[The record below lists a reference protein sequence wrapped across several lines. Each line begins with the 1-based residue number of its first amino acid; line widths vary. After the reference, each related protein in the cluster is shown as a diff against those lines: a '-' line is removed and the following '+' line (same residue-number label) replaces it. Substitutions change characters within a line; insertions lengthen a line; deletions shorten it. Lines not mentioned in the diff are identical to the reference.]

1 MYVHRSIFDQL
12 LTLAGSQKEAKNCK
26 NKEKLCSRQPLAPYK
41 IPSKAILGAGTPQ
54 TRKKARAGAPK
65 MCPRLIKSAKNQ
77 ANNERLQTK
86 RPCTKLGAAVL
97 PPGGLSIKSTAPVA
111 GVLGPCPKLDQ
122 SLGGLPSLTLP
133 PTLHIVP
140 AHSTRI
146 GSATFG

>member
-1 MYVHRSIFDQL
+1 M
-12 LTLAGSQKEAKNCK
+12 
-26 NKEKLCSRQPLAPYK
+26 PYK

-97 PPGGLSIKSTAPVA
+97 PPGGLSIKPDLA
-111 GVLGPCPKLDQ
+111 GERK
-122 SLGGLPSLTLP
+122 
-133 PTLHIVP
+133 
-140 AHSTRI
+140 AHVYVRLF
-146 GSATFG
+146 ATFA